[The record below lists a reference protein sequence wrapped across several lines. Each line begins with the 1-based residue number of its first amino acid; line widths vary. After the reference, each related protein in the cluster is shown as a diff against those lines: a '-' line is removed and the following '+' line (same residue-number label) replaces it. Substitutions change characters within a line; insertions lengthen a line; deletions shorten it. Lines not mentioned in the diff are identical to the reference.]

1 MKFLDFLKDSPTCY
15 HAVNNLAKILDKNG
29 FVKLNESEKW
39 ELKEGGK
46 YYFTRN
52 NSTLFSFTLPNDLTN
67 YSFNI
72 TAAHSDSPTFKLKP
86 NFKLDK
92 GNYAMLNTEVYGGP
106 ILNTWMDRPLNI
118 AGRVTVKENGNII
131 SKLISFDKPM
141 VVIPNSPIHYYPELN
156 TGVKYNPQVD
166 LIPLFSL
173 SNDASLMEMIAK
185 KLNVKEADILGHDLF
200 LANLDRGCI
209 GGANDE
215 LLMAP
220 QIDNL
225 ECSFAIIDTFAK
237 AKNNEKNINVA
248 VIFNNEEIGSQTREG
263 AGSTIL
269 SETLERISE
278 ALGRNKEG
286 HLMTLASSFIVSADN
301 AQGFHPNYPQNYDPT
316 NAPVLGGGVVIKSAA
331 RGSYST
337 DGFTLAYF
345 VSLCRDA
352 KAKYQMNTNRSD
364 KRGGSTLG
372 AISIGKVSIP
382 SVDIG
387 LAQLA
392 MHSTY
397 ETAEVSD
404 FDELTKVLKKF
415 YQSNRV
421 LVSDN
426 NFEL

>member
-1 MKFLDFLKDSPTCY
+1 MKFLDFLKSSPTCY
-15 HAVNNLAKILDKNG
+15 HAVNNLAGMLDKAG
-29 FVKLNESEKW
+29 FTKLNESEKW
-39 ELKEGGK
+39 DLKAEGK

-52 NSTLFSFTLPNDLTN
+52 NSTLFAFTLPKNLDN
-67 YSFNI
+67 VAFNI

-106 ILNTWMDRPLNI
+106 IFNTWMDRGLNI
-118 AGRVTVKENGNII
+118 AGRVTVKENDSIV

-141 VVIPNSPIHYYPELN
+141 VIIPNSPIHYYPELN

-173 SNDASLMEMIAK
+173 DTNVSLLTLIAE
-185 KLNVKEADILGHDLF
+185 KLGVKESDILGHDLF
-200 LANLDRGCI
+200 LAVLDRGMI
-209 GGANDE
+209 GGAKDE

-225 ECSFAIIDTFAK
+225 ECSFAIIDTFIK
-237 AKNNEKNINVA
+237 AKTNDKNINVA

-263 AGSTIL
+263 AGSMIL
-269 SETLERISE
+269 ADTLERISE
-278 ALGRNKEG
+278 SLGKNKEE
-286 HLMTLASSFIVSADN
+286 HLISLSSSFIVSADN

-345 VSLCRDA
+345 VDLCHNA

-392 MHSTY
+392 MHSSY
-397 ETAEVSD
+397 ETAEVTD
-404 FDELTKVLKKF
+404 FNELEKVLKKF
-415 YQSNRV
+415 YESKRT

-426 NFEL
+426 NFKL